1 MSTLP
6 MTTWGLDP
14 LLHVPFQL
22 MIFQV
27 HALVPVPAC
36 EGVYSHHGHP
46 VGMVEIMGVIQ
57 SVNRA
62 LKYISYTVD
71 DGTGAIQCVMWI
83 PDNHLMVQ
91 DTNSIQG
98 LKMFSLGDVVKVKG
112 YLEAF
117 RDSMQIDVQPG
128 CIVGYEDPNAET
140 LFRLQV
146 LNLERNVYSK
156 PVELPYF
163 VRQQFGV
170 VTPLG
175 EEETTKGDSTK
186 EDSTNGE
193 ATKGNATKVE
203 ATKKEATKKE
213 ATTKEATTK
222 EATKEEVTKAEVA
235 KEEVAIVKITE
246 RTLLDRLRAWIIGR
260 KEFCILELMYDE
272 TNKRMG
278 EEVAQ
283 KRREPGERPLIRCYQ
298 KLVTEGWLECI
309 NEDRLIYRAVSPQRK
324 KEQDLHSGGVIFIDD
339 D

>member
-1 MSTLP
+1 

-98 LKMFSLGDVVKVKG
+98 LKMFSLGDVVRVKG

-175 EEETTKGDSTK
+175 EEETAKGDSTK

-203 ATKKEATKKE
+203 ATKKEAT
-213 ATTKEATTK
+213 TKVATTK
-222 EATKEEVTKAEVA
+222 EATKEEVTKAEVTKTEVTKAEVA
-235 KEEVAIVKITE
+235 KEEVTKAEVAKEEIAIVKIAE

-283 KRREPGERPLIRCYQ
+283 KRDGQLCSGDLNRSIDNALFADQIAMS
-298 KLVTEGWLECI
+298 TIEGA
-309 NEDRLIYRAVSPQRK
+309 RGAA
-324 KEQDLHSGGVIFIDD
+324 IDTVLSKACN
-339 D
+339 

>member
-213 ATTKEATTK
+213 Q
-222 EATKEEVTKAEVA
+222 
-235 KEEVAIVKITE
+235 
-246 RTLLDRLRAWIIGR
+246 RSPR
-260 KEFCILELMYDE
+260 K
-272 TNKRMG
+272 R
-278 EEVAQ
+278 
-283 KRREPGERPLIRCYQ
+283 
-298 KLVTEGWLECI
+298 
-309 NEDRLIYRAVSPQRK
+309 SP
-324 KEQDLHSGGVIFIDD
+324 
-339 D
+339 

>member
-83 PDNHLMVQ
+83 PDNHLTVQ

-170 VTPLG
+170 VTPLVSVQEENSVYKIVG
-175 EEETTKGDSTK
+175 EEETSKGDSTK

-222 EATKEEVTKAEVA
+222 EATKEEVTKTEVTKTEVIKAEVA
-235 KEEVAIVKITE
+235 KEEVAIDT
-246 RTLLDRLRAWIIGR
+246 RS
-260 KEFCILELMYDE
+260 F
-272 TNKRMG
+272 
-278 EEVAQ
+278 
-283 KRREPGERPLIRCYQ
+283 
-298 KLVTEGWLECI
+298 
-309 NEDRLIYRAVSPQRK
+309 VSWN
-324 KEQDLHSGGVIFIDD
+324 
-339 D
+339 